1 MSLLKIIHPRNW
13 SRYSRRFSGD
23 KDGLRKYK
31 RVILLSQFMLFG
43 TVIGVLHA
51 LEDLVDG
58 LFFMPMMDM
67 IMAVAL
73 FICYVINES
82 GKHKAARII
91 TLIFLNSFFFV
102 YSSLANHELGIYL
115 YYFSWVGLAAVVF
128 EVHENFYRFF
138 FIALSVLLV
147 IILFVTDFNIF
158 GETIFEARDLGRS
171 FIINFVSSILVLTFF
186 IVFMVNVNEQSERKL
201 MDLSQEIKEK
211 NVELIDANNELDRFF
226 YSTSHDLKVPLMD
239 IRGILS
245 MALSEQHTERVL
257 NYFILIKE
265 RTDKLDDFLKE
276 VIDYSRNAKTIIKI
290 EPVNLHALVADVIG
304 NFKFVNGADKIQFHT
319 NIRLDSYVEL
329 DRIRFL
335 IVLNNLLSNAVK
347 YHRNDIRSPYIRI
360 TANIDKDI
368 LQLVVADNGQGISED
383 VLPKIFNMFFRGT
396 NQSKGSGLGLYIV
409 KETLDRMRG
418 IITVRSTIQVGSTFT
433 VELPVKEGNS
443 LPKEARDNESVT
455 IS

>member
-1 MSLLKIIHPRNW
+1 MSLLKYLYPKNW

-58 LFFMPMMDM
+58 LFFMPMMDL
-67 IMAVAL
+67 IMASSL
-73 FICYVINES
+73 FVCYIINES
-82 GKHKAARII
+82 GQHKLARIV
-91 TLIFLNSFFFV
+91 TLSFLNLFFFV

-138 FIALSVLLV
+138 FIALSVILT
-147 IILFVTDFNIF
+147 ITLFVTDFNIF
-158 GETIFEARDLGRS
+158 GDTTFEARDLARS

-186 IVFMVNVNEQSERKL
+186 IVFMVNVNEQSEKKL
-201 MDLSQEIKEK
+201 IDLTQEIKEK

-239 IRGILS
+239 MRGILS
-245 MALSEQHTERVL
+245 MALSEQHNERVL
-257 NYFILIKE
+257 NYFLLLKE

-290 EPVNLHALVADVIG
+290 ESVNLHTLVADVIG
-304 NFKFVNGADKIQFHT
+304 NFKFVNGADKIQFHI
-319 NIRLDSYVEL
+319 NLSIDRYVEL

-347 YHRNDIRSPYIRI
+347 YHRHDIRSPYIRI
-360 TANIDKDI
+360 SANVDNGV
-368 LQLVVADNGQGISED
+368 LQLIVADNGQGIPED

-409 KETLDRMRG
+409 KETLDRIRG
-418 IITVRSTIQVGSTFT
+418 VITVRSTIQVGSTFT
-433 VELPVKEGNS
+433 VEIPVKVGEV
-443 LPKEARDNESVT
+443 LPIEKKDIVQPT
-455 IS
+455 VI

>member
-1 MSLLKIIHPRNW
+1 MSLLKYLYPRNW

-58 LFFMPMMDM
+58 LLFMPLMDL
-67 IMAVAL
+67 IMAVTL
-73 FICYVINES
+73 FACYLINES
-82 GKHKAARII
+82 GKHKLARIL
-91 TLIFLNSFFFV
+91 TLSFLNLFFFV

-138 FIALSVLLV
+138 FIALSVVLA
-147 IILFVTDFNIF
+147 ITLFVTDFNIF
-158 GETIFEARDLGRS
+158 GETTFEARDLARS

-186 IVFMVNVNEQSERKL
+186 IVFMVNVNEQSEKKL
-201 MDLSQEIKEK
+201 IDLTQEIKEK

-245 MALSEQHTERVL
+245 MALSEQHNERVL
-257 NYFILIKE
+257 NYFLLLKE

-276 VIDYSRNAKTIIKI
+276 VIEYSRNAKTIIKI
-290 EPVNLHALVADVIG
+290 ESVNLHILVADVIG

-319 NIRLDSYVEL
+319 NLSIDRYVEL

-347 YHRNDIRSPYIRI
+347 YHRHDIRNPYIRI
-360 TANIDKDI
+360 SANVENGI
-368 LQLVVADNGQGISED
+368 LQLIVADNGQGISED

-409 KETLDRMRG
+409 KETLDRIRG
-418 IITVRSTIQVGSTFT
+418 VINVRSTIQVGSTFT
-433 VELPVKEGNS
+433 VEIPVKVGEVLS
-443 LPKEARDNESVT
+443 TEKKDITQPTV
-455 IS
+455 I

>member
-1 MSLLKIIHPRNW
+1 MSLLKYLYPKNW

-51 LEDLVDG
+51 LEDLIDG
-58 LFFMPMMDM
+58 LFFMPMMDL

-73 FICYVINES
+73 FVCYVINES
-82 GKHKAARII
+82 GKHKLARIV
-91 TLIFLNSFFFV
+91 TLSFLNLFFFV

-138 FIALSVLLV
+138 FIALSVVLA
-147 IILFVTDFNIF
+147 ITLFVTDFNIF
-158 GETIFEARDLGRS
+158 GETTFEARDLARS

-186 IVFMVNVNEQSERKL
+186 IVFMVNVNEQSEKKL
-201 MDLSQEIKEK
+201 IDLTQEIKEK

-245 MALSEQHTERVL
+245 MALSEQHNERVL
-257 NYFILIKE
+257 NYFLLLKE

-276 VIDYSRNAKTIIKI
+276 VIEYSRNAKTIIKI
-290 EPVNLHALVADVIG
+290 ESVNMHVLVADVIG

-319 NIRLDSYVEL
+319 NLSIDRYVEL

-347 YHRNDIRSPYIRI
+347 YHRHDIRNPYIRI
-360 TANIDKDI
+360 SANVENGI
-368 LQLVVADNGQGISED
+368 LQLIVADNGQGISED

-409 KETLDRMRG
+409 KETLDRIRG
-418 IITVRSTIQVGSTFT
+418 VITVRSTIQVGSTFT
-433 VELPVKEGNS
+433 VEIPVKVGEV
-443 LPKEARDNESVT
+443 LPAEKKDITQPTV
-455 IS
+455 I

>member
-1 MSLLKIIHPRNW
+1 MSLLKYLYPKNW

-51 LEDLVDG
+51 LEDLIDG
-58 LFFMPMMDM
+58 LFFMPMMDL

-73 FICYVINES
+73 FVCYVINES
-82 GKHKAARII
+82 GKHKLARIV
-91 TLIFLNSFFFV
+91 TLSFLNLFFFV

-138 FIALSVLLV
+138 FIALSVVLA
-147 IILFVTDFNIF
+147 ITLFVTDFNIF
-158 GETIFEARDLGRS
+158 GETTFEARDLARS

-186 IVFMVNVNEQSERKL
+186 IVFMVNVNEQSEKKL
-201 MDLSQEIKEK
+201 IDLTQEIKEK

-245 MALSEQHTERVL
+245 MALSEQHNERVL
-257 NYFILIKE
+257 NYFLLLKE

-276 VIDYSRNAKTIIKI
+276 VIEYSRNAKTIIKI
-290 EPVNLHALVADVIG
+290 ESVNMHVLVADVIG

-319 NIRLDSYVEL
+319 NLSIDRYVEL

-347 YHRNDIRSPYIRI
+347 YHRHDIRNPYIRI
-360 TANIDKDI
+360 SANVENGI
-368 LQLVVADNGQGISED
+368 LQLIVADNGQGISED

-409 KETLDRMRG
+409 KETLDRIRG
-418 IITVRSTIQVGSTFT
+418 VITVRSTIQVGSTFT
-433 VELPVKEGNS
+433 VEIPVKVGEVLPVEKKDITQ
-443 LPKEARDNESVT
+443 PTV
-455 IS
+455 I